1 MNNIIINFFSL
12 FEDFPQSKAV
22 QSIKVKNK
30 NFNFDRYGVEI
41 DKKIITLNQVE
52 DILNKF
58 SCALDKDEISFQYEK
73 CSHIYFAS
81 EIDEKINYRVYF
93 RKKYELND
101 FDFNSESYVGYDS
114 YKWDID
120 NNSKI
125 LKTNYEVFRNLNSK
139 DIFKKIEEENLFL
152 PKFLN
157 KIIKESDI
165 IKPKHYL
172 KRSIYS
178 NEYFLNKSIKNN
190 CILSVN
196 NDFNSTRKSYNISH
210 KSVPVLSLPKEIEKF
225 FNLKIKDIFN
235 GFENKKFDDITLGI
249 DKYGEN
255 FMTFYFEEEKI
266 IDFLKKFD
274 IIFSVNK

>member
-1 MNNIIINFFSL
+1 MNDIIINFFSL
-12 FEDFPQSKAV
+12 FKDFPQSKAV

-30 NFNFDRYGVEI
+30 NFNFNRYGVEI

-52 DILNKF
+52 DILNKL
-58 SCALDKDEISFQYEK
+58 SCLLDKDKINDEYEE

-93 RKKYELND
+93 KKKYELNN
-101 FDFNSESYVGYDS
+101 FDFNSKSYIAYNS
-114 YKWDID
+114 YKWDIN

-125 LKTNYEVFRNLNSK
+125 LKTNYEVIRNLNSK
-139 DIFKKIEEENLFL
+139 DIISKIKEENLFL

-157 KIIKESDI
+157 SIIKESDI

-178 NEYFLNKSIKNN
+178 KNNFLIKSTKNN
-190 CILSVN
+190 CTLSIN
-196 NDFNSTRKSYNISH
+196 NDLNSSRKSYNITH
-210 KSVPVLSLPKEIEKF
+210 NSVPVLSLSKEIEKL

-235 GFENKKFDDITLGI
+235 GFEDKKFDDTTIGI

-255 FMTFYFEEEKI
+255 FITFYFEEEKI
-266 IDFLKKFD
+266 IDFLKKLN
-274 IIFSVNK
+274 IIFSVIT